1 MLRFG
6 QRRKFGMFANGMS
19 SIGSKYLKLKLRNWL
34 GYGVAY
40 HEEFSLNMIENMFP
54 FQQKY
59 ARPCTDIMKEKLIEI
74 IKNFARTA
82 GSLSGR
88 FFEMMSYDVLR
99 KGGCYNVP
107 KDPTFESID
116 SLAPNRNGSNYI
128 YQTTIAEKHNVGF
141 YSFCFHY

>member
-1 MLRFG
+1 MKSFVE
-6 QRRKFGMFANGMS
+6 
-19 SIGSKYLKLKLRNWL
+19 
-34 GYGVAY
+34 YGDEPDISELIPQCDSY
-40 HEEFSLNMIENMFP
+40 TFIKKEGIENMFP

-74 IKNFARTA
+74 IKNFAKTA

-99 KGGCYNVP
+99 NGGCYNVP

-128 YQTTIAEKHNVGF
+128 YHTTIAEKHNVGF
-141 YSFCFHY
+141 YSF

>member
-1 MLRFG
+1 MIIIPEKQYTLLLILIL
-6 QRRKFGMFANGMS
+6 Q
-19 SIGSKYLKLKLRNWL
+19 
-34 GYGVAY
+34 
-40 HEEFSLNMIENMFP
+40 IENMFP

-99 KGGCYNVP
+99 KGG
-107 KDPTFESID
+107 KF
-116 SLAPNRNGSNYI
+116 
-128 YQTTIAEKHNVGF
+128 KM
-141 YSFCFHY
+141 